1 MNEMNDLMTLA
12 SKSNKED
19 QNFTQS
25 GENGKKQK
33 FRTGDIVMVT
43 DGETEGQI
51 KGSYKVTTS
60 QIRKHFK
67 EGDRVKVVSGTKE
80 GETGFVV
87 KVDQHDHLVLFTDT
101 LK

>member
-1 MNEMNDLMTLA
+1 MTLA

-33 FRTGDIVMVT
+33 FRKGDIVMVT

-51 KGSYKVTTS
+51 KVVDKVEEGHVL
-60 QIRKHFK
+60 IRAI
-67 EGDRVKVVSGTKE
+67 
-80 GETGFVV
+80 
-87 KVDQHDHLVLFTDT
+87 DHLSVSIQS
-101 LK
+101 KVSQSVS